1 MNLSP
6 KIVESALKN
15 HLATSLSRN
24 RGRHFTFSY
33 GFNGSITIMD
43 ATEIKRVVSFA
54 SFQTKQPFNVTH
66 SL

>member
-1 MNLSP
+1 VNLSP
-6 KIVESALKN
+6 KIEESALKN

-33 GFNGSITIMD
+33 GFNGSITIVD
-43 ATEIKRVVSFA
+43 ATDIKQVVSFT
-54 SFQTKQPFNVTH
+54 SYQTKQPFNLTQ